1 MAEGRRMTAADVV
14 AGVLAGEHGD
24 FVREAVAL
32 VARELME
39 AEVALEVGAELGEV
53 APDARVTHRNGY
65 RARPWETR
73 VGEIELLIPRK
84 RQGPAYFPSFLEPR
98 RRSERAIVAV
108 VLEAYVNGVSTRKVD
123 RLVEQLGI
131 GAMTKDRVSAL
142 CRALDEQ
149 VELFRGRPLEGAYP
163 YLWLDAKHVKV
174 RDHGRVVSKALVVAY
189 AVHETGVRE
198 VIGLDIGEV
207 ESGSF
212 WVEFLRGLRKRGLGG
227 VRLAVSDQH
236 EGLKHAIA
244 RVLGCP
250 WQRCTVHFVRD
261 TLAHCRRDQRGLV
274 SAALRE
280 VFNAEHRDQARER
293 LTHVLARLEP
303 GAPKVCRLLEE
314 AEEDLIAFY
323 AFPREHQTKL
333 RSTNPLERVNKEIGR
348 RSDVVGIFPND
359 PAVIRLAGA
368 LLSEQNDEWLVQR
381 RYLSAESMTLILAAE
396 RVEDNTLK
404 QPQDKEV
411 PTLSAA

>member
-1 MAEGRRMTAADVV
+1 MTAADVV

-39 AEVALEVGAELGEV
+39 AEVSAEVGAELGEV
-53 APDARVTHRNGY
+53 SESRVTHRNGY
-65 RARPWETR
+65 RPRPWETR

-98 RRSERAIVAV
+98 RRSEQAIVAV

-123 RLVEQLGI
+123 RLVEQLGLH
-131 GAMTKDRVSAL
+131 GMTKDRVSAL

-149 VELFRGRPLEGAYP
+149 VELFRSRPLEGAYP
-163 YLWLDAKHVKV
+163 YLWLDAKQVKV

-198 VIGLDIGEV
+198 VIGLDLGEV

-212 WVEFLRGLRKRGLGG
+212 WVEFLRSLKKRGLNG

-236 EGLKHAIA
+236 EGVKHAIA
-244 RVLGCP
+244 RVLACP

-261 TLAHCRRDQRGLV
+261 MLAHCRRDQRGLV

-293 LTHVLARLEP
+293 LTHVIARLEP
-303 GAPKVCRLLEE
+303 VAPKVCRLLER
-314 AEEDLIAFY
+314 
-323 AFPREHQTKL
+323 PKKT
-333 RSTNPLERVNKEIGR
+333 
-348 RSDVVGIFPND
+348 
-359 PAVIRLAGA
+359 
-368 LLSEQNDEWLVQR
+368 
-381 RYLSAESMTLILAAE
+381 
-396 RVEDNTLK
+396 
-404 QPQDKEV
+404 
-411 PTLSAA
+411 